1 MPLPHFLLLIVVVL
15 VTAALTL
22 WVGFASGVPLFA
34 LVLLGL
40 TAALL
45 LHLSTRDHHDQDS

>member
-34 LVLLGL
+34 LVLGL